1 MKLSTI
7 LTASTLLGAF
17 VSAAPLSALDPRVFQ
32 VGVKFF
38 GADEGSYF
46 DQTFPADGTL
56 LKISTFLSHK
66 KFISRHKFPQ
76 IRDNYKT

>member
-17 VSAAPLSALDPRVFQ
+17 ASAAPPSALDPRVFQ
-32 VGVKFF
+32 VGVTFY

-46 DQTFPADGTL
+46 DKIFPADGTV
-56 LKISTFLSHK
+56 LKISTFLSQKVH
-66 KFISRHKFPQ
+66 ISA
-76 IRDNYKT
+76 